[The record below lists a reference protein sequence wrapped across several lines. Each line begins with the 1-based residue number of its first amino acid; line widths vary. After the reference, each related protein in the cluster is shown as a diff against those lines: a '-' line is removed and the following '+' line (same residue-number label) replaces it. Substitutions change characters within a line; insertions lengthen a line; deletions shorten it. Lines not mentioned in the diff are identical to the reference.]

1 MGGRQ
6 ACRGSWH
13 LVPSL
18 ASGLVYR
25 MGVLCGRRRIH
36 GSLPFVLYGYLCY
49 LGVQRHIRCDK
60 EIVAAVDG
68 IEADF
73 LVSRLF
79 DLA

>member
-1 MGGRQ
+1 
-6 ACRGSWH
+6 
-13 LVPSL
+13 
-18 ASGLVYR
+18 